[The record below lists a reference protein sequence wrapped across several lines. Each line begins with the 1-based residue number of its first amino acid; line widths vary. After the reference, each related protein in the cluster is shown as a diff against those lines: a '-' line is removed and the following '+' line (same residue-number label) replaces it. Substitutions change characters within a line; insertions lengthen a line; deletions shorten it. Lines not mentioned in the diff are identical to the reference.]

1 MAYSIYH
8 FFADLCQKKAE
19 FLSEN
24 KFENFSFDA
33 QMLSCINKGK
43 FPDLAI
49 KLNRG
54 DPQFTGGE
62 LIELKDSKTYAV
74 ASFNSTIPTG
84 EKDVKK
90 LTEGRENIIR
100 TQMQAAGN
108 DIFSLP
114 IRQVFYLI
122 RGRKQANVKVCLTH
136 GKFFETVPIS
146 TLISESFAQALEE
159 RLNEL
164 GESLSGS
171 MRQKLLDL
179 FSEQQTFSR
188 TRNVD
193 DASVRLRFRI
203 MTEVKAGANILNTNQ
218 YPQIRDNT
226 LNFVVPCHN
235 DTEQN
240 QQENKM
246 KISFKEMKCEKLFS
260 RIKVFVLQHHFNGN
274 FLIFQTHLPT
284 LTEGG

>member
-8 FFADLCQKKAE
+8 FFADLCQKKEE
-19 FLSEN
+19 FLLTN
-24 KFENFSFDA
+24 KLESFPFDE

-54 DPQFTGGE
+54 DSQFTGGE
-62 LIELKDSKTYAV
+62 LIELKDSKTYGV

-84 EKDVKK
+84 EKDIEK
-90 LTEGRENIIR
+90 LTAGRENIIR

-108 DIFSLP
+108 NILSLP

-122 RGRKQANVKVCLTH
+122 RGRKQSNVKVCLTH
-136 GKFFETVPIS
+136 GKFFETVPVS

-164 GESLSGS
+164 GESLSVS

-203 MTEVKAGANILNTNQ
+203 MTEVKAGANILNPNQ
-218 YPQIRDNT
+218 YPQIRNNT
-226 LNFVVPCHN
+226 LNFGVPCHS
-235 DTEQN
+235 DADQN
-240 QQENKM
+240 RQHSQM
-246 KISFKEMKCEKLFS
+246 KIVFKEMNCTRLFS
-260 RIKVFVLQHHFNGN
+260 QVEVFVLQHHFNGN
-274 FLIFQTHLPT
+274 FLIFQADLPT
-284 LTEGG
+284 LTGIS

>member
-8 FFADLCQKKAE
+8 FFAELCQKKAE
-19 FLSEN
+19 FLSTN
-24 KFENFSFDA
+24 KLEGFPFDE

-49 KLNRG
+49 KLNCG

-84 EKDVKK
+84 EKDIKK

-100 TQMQAAGN
+100 TQMQEAGD

-122 RGRKQANVKVCLTH
+122 RGRKQLNVKVCLTH
-136 GKFFETVPIS
+136 GKFFETIPVS

-164 GESLSGS
+164 GESLSVS

-203 MTEVKAGANILNTNQ
+203 MTEVKAGANILNPNQ

-226 LNFVVPCHN
+226 LNFAVPCHN
-235 DTEQN
+235 DVEQN
-240 QQENKM
+240 QLKNKM
-246 KISFKEMKCEKLFS
+246 EIAFGEMESAKFFS
-260 RIKVFVLQHHFNGN
+260 QMEVFVLQHHFNGN
-274 FLIFQTHLPT
+274 FLIFQAKLPS
-284 LTEGG
+284 LAEEG